1 MTGLPSVPE
10 VTPPADDRPARAPI
24 DRLFD
29 LVVEAVAREIEAG
42 TLPDP
47 DPAATAAPT
56 EGDAH
61 DPDL

>member
-1 MTGLPSVPE
+1 MT
-10 VTPPADDRPARAPI
+10 PARSAL
-24 DRLFD
+24 DCLFD

-56 EGDAH
+56 EGDPH

>member
-1 MTGLPSVPE
+1 MT
-10 VTPPADDRPARAPI
+10 PARSPL

-42 TLPDP
+42 TLPDH